1 MHLQL
6 VLVSNVEF
14 NKTVGI
20 IFELKFALS
29 LFSKKLSAH
38 QLNSRARPKRHRI
51 ISISW
56 T

>member
-38 QLNSRARPKRHRI
+38 HLKIAVLDRNVI
-51 ISISW
+51 E
-56 T
+56 